1 VGSSTTNSVGFM
13 ILYGIRFLL
22 VVSCAVLIIVYGRSC
37 TVALILEERLFG
49 VRARE
54 AVEECDAFIF

>member
-1 VGSSTTNSVGFM
+1 MGSSTTNSVGFM

-22 VVSCAVLIIVYGRSC
+22 VVSCAVLMIVYGRSC
-37 TVALILEERLFG
+37 TVALIFEDRLFG

-54 AVEECDAFIF
+54 AVE